1 MVEILEGD
9 QNARGLRIGVV
20 VSRFNGF
27 ITDNLLTGALE
38 VLNQSGVDEADLKI
52 IKVPGAFEL
61 PQAAKKLCATGNF
74 DAIVCLGAVIRGDT
88 SHFDYICAET
98 SRGIGKVGLD
108 FNVPVLFGVL
118 TTENLDQAVARS
130 GSGSSNKGRE
140 TAKAAI
146 EMATLFKKL

>member
-1 MVEILEGD
+1 MVETLEGD
-9 QNARGLRIGVV
+9 QNARGLRIGLV
-20 VSRFNGF
+20 VSRFNEF
-27 ITDNLLTGALE
+27 ITGNLLSGALE
-38 VLNQSGVDEADLKI
+38 VLGQYGVDDRDLKV

-61 PQAAKKLCATGNF
+61 PQAAKKLCSTGSF
-74 DAIVCLGAVIRGDT
+74 DAIICLGAVIRGDT

-98 SRGIGKVGLD
+98 SRGIGQVGLE

-130 GSGSSNKGRE
+130 GVGSSNKGRE

-146 EMATLFKKL
+146 EMATLYKKL

>member
-9 QNARGLRIGVV
+9 QNARGLRFGVV
-20 VSRFNGF
+20 VSRFNDF
-27 ITDNLLTGALE
+27 VTSNLLTGALE
-38 VLNQSGVDEADLKI
+38 VLNQSGVDQADIKI
-52 IKVPGAFEL
+52 IKVTGAFEL
-61 PQAAKKLCATGNF
+61 PQAAKKLCSTGNY

-98 SRGIGKVGLD
+98 SRGIGQVGLE

-130 GSGSSNKGRE
+130 GTGTSNKGRE

-146 EMATLFKKL
+146 EMATLYKQL

>member
-9 QNARGLRIGVV
+9 QNARGLRFGVV
-20 VSRFNGF
+20 VSRFNDF
-27 ITDNLLTGALE
+27 VTSNLLTGALE
-38 VLNQSGVDEADLKI
+38 VLNQSGVNEADLKI

-61 PQAAKKLCATGNF
+61 PQAAKKLCSTGNY

-88 SHFDYICAET
+88 SHFDYICTET
-98 SRGIGKVGLD
+98 SRGIGQVGLE

-130 GSGSSNKGRE
+130 GTGTSNKGRE

-146 EMATLFKKL
+146 EMATLYKQL

>member
-1 MVEILEGD
+1 MVETLEGD
-9 QNARGLRIGVV
+9 QNARGLRIGLV
-20 VSRFNGF
+20 VSRFNEF
-27 ITDNLLTGALE
+27 ITGNLLSGALE
-38 VLNQSGVDEADLKI
+38 VLGQYGVDDRDLKV

-61 PQAAKKLCATGNF
+61 PQAAKKLCSTGSF
-74 DAIVCLGAVIRGDT
+74 DAVICLGAVIRGDT

-98 SRGIGKVGLD
+98 SRGIGQVGLE

-130 GSGSSNKGRE
+130 GVGSSNKGRE

-146 EMATLFKKL
+146 EMATLYKKL